1 MNNTIKTLA
10 LSVTLLSGAGMA
22 YAADGDTNVEVNSG
36 LQATLDSISQQVENG
51 SALNLAVNTADVD
64 ASVTLDAT
72 ATATREVADAV
83 GSIEGSIETTAMG
96 AANTGSISI
105 EQGNFNKVVSNVS
118 DETSNYD
125 FSEATS
131 AMNNSETL
139 EELTE
144 VADSS
149 DVSETV
155 SSSLSTNYSE
165 EINQTLSNYSV
176 ANIAYNAGA
185 VNASVDV
192 LTGGTE
198 SSINNSIKTTA
209 MGAVNTGSITV
220 TVK

>member
-1 MNNTIKTLA
+1 MKNTIKTLA

-22 YAADGDTNVEVNSG
+22 YAADGDTDIEVNSG
-36 LQATLDSISQQVENG
+36 LEATLDSISQQVENG

-72 ATATREVADAV
+72 ATATREATDAV

-105 EQGNFNKVVSNVS
+105 EQGSLSKVVSDVLEDTSEAAYNEMTNVS
-118 DETSNYD
+118 NTSENVD
-125 FSEATS
+125 D
-131 AMNNSETL
+131 
-139 EELTE
+139 LTE
-144 VADSS
+144 DVNSSEIS
-149 DVSETV
+149 DVLNT
-155 SSSLSTNYSE
+155 SLSTNYSE

-176 ANIAYNAGA
+176 ANIAYNAGV

-192 LTGGTE
+192 TTAGAE
-198 SSINNSIKTTA
+198 ASINNSIKTTA

>member
-1 MNNTIKTLA
+1 MKNTIKTLA

-22 YAADGDTNVEVNSG
+22 YAADGDTDIEVNSG
-36 LQATLDSISQQVENG
+36 LEATLDSISQQVENG

-72 ATATREVADAV
+72 ATATREATDAIA
-83 GSIEGSIETTAMG
+83 SIAGDIETTAMG

-105 EQGNFNKVVSNVS
+105 EQGSLSTKVSDVS
-118 DETSNYD
+118 DEASNRDY
-125 FSEATS
+125 SEVIS
-131 AMNNSETL
+131 SMNNSETL
-139 EELTE
+139 EETTE
-144 VADSS
+144 AANSS
-149 DVSETV
+149 NISEIV

-165 EINQTLSNYSV
+165 EVNKTLSNYSV

-192 LTGGTE
+192 TTAGAE
-198 SSINNSIKTTA
+198 ASINNSIKTTA

>member
-64 ASVTLDAT
+64 ASVNLDAT
-72 ATATREVADAV
+72 ATATREAADAV
-83 GSIEGSIETTAMG
+83 SSTTGDIETTAMG

-118 DETSNYD
+118 DETYNYD

-144 VADSS
+144 VADTS

-185 VNASVDV
+185 VNASVNV